1 MQQNPLLIHILQ
13 TLLFYCPQPFSPHPI
28 ARKQP
33 RKFTHKNRIVLQIN
47 LFFPWESWDWPLFDS
62 SWKCSWR
69 WNYLWFSCYRCGG
82 FSPDAAAKLEDLTVV
97 GSLDERLGS
106 CEFVVQEFEA
116 VELIGDVGVGEFGSD
131 SGLDAVQGRRIES
144 GLRILGGVFG
154 SGDLEVAIQEI
165 EFIFVGEMELIGWIV
180 GLG

>member
-1 MQQNPLLIHILQ
+1 M
-13 TLLFYCPQPFSPHPI
+13 
-28 ARKQP
+28 
-33 RKFTHKNRIVLQIN
+33 
-47 LFFPWESWDWPLFDS
+47 
-62 SWKCSWR
+62 
-69 WNYLWFSCYRCGG
+69 
-82 FSPDAAAKLEDLTVV
+82 V

-116 VELIGDVGVGEFGSD
+116 VELIGDVGVGEFGSE